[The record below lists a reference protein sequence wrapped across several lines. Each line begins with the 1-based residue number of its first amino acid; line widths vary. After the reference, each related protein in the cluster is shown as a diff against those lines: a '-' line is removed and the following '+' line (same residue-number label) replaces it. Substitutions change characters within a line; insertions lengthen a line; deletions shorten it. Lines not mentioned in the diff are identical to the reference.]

1 MRWRGRTSALLA
13 VAALGFAPGATAA
26 EAGDVRVSVSSPAPG
41 GKLRDYLHQ
50 ARIEGAAL
58 AETGGPD
65 QFDVMLVLDVS
76 DSTKVASGTD
86 VDRDGQVGVNPH
98 NELLPPGAYAADVF
112 STDPGDSILQA
123 QVLAARSLLQ
133 GLDPRRVRV
142 GLATFSGEVSPTT
155 GERKSIDQQD
165 AWLEVPLTS
174 DYAAVDRALGAVLA
188 RGPNGATNYAAGIR
202 LAIVELGGLSGAKSA
217 ARQGAS
223 KVILF
228 LTDGIPTLPVGKGN
242 REDPGDGEAALRA
255 AQLAHSA
262 GITINTYALGPSAL
276 QYPRVVTEMARMT
289 VGTYTP
295 VQNPGDIVT
304 LLQGV
309 TFADVEDVVL
319 TNLTTGEFSTDVRLA
334 PDGSF
339 TGFVPVREG
348 RNRVRVSALAS
359 DGSRGSVE
367 LEFDFEH
374 NQVGDRSRLSELER
388 IREQNKALEL
398 HRLGLEI
405 EQFRSDQKKRIEI
418 EAERPAPAPP
428 EAPRPPR

>member
-1 MRWRGRTSALLA
+1 VRRRGRIA
-13 VAALGFAPGATAA
+13 AALFAATALGLAPGA
-26 EAGDVRVSVSSPAPG
+26 EAGDVRVSVTSPAPG

-50 ARIEGAAL
+50 ARIEGAAF
-58 AETGGPD
+58 AESNGPD
-65 QFDVMLVLDVS
+65 QFDVMLVIDVS
-76 DSTKVASGTD
+76 DSTKVASGAD

-98 NELLPPGAYAADVF
+98 NELLPPDAIAADVF

-123 QVLAARSLLQ
+123 EVLAARSLLQ

-165 AWLEVPLTS
+165 AWLEVPLTN

-202 LAIVELGGLSGAKSA
+202 LAIVELEGLSGAKSSP
-217 ARQGAS
+217 RQAVS

-319 TNLTTGEFSTDVRLA
+319 TNLSTGEFSTDVRLA
-334 PDGSF
+334 PDGGF

-374 NQVGDRSRLSELER
+374 DRVGDRGRLSELER

-405 EQFRSDQKKRIEI
+405 EQFRRDQRKRIEI
-418 EAERPAPAPP
+418 EAERPTPTPP
-428 EAPRPPR
+428 DAR

>member
-1 MRWRGRTSALLA
+1 MRRSGWRPVLVGA
-13 VAALGFAPGATAA
+13 AALCIVSGATAA
-26 EAGDVRVSVSSPAPG
+26 ENGDVRVSVTSPAPG

-58 AETGGPD
+58 AEGGGPD
-65 QFDVMLVLDVS
+65 QFDVMLVIDVS
-76 DSTKVASGTD
+76 DSTKAASGAD
-86 VDRDGQVGVNPH
+86 VDGDGQVGVDPH
-98 NELLPPGAYAADVF
+98 NELLPPGAFDPAIR
-112 STDPGDSILQA
+112 STDPGDTILQA
-123 QVLAARSLLQ
+123 EIKAARSLLQ

-155 GERKSIDQQD
+155 GERRSIDQQD
-165 AWLEVPLTS
+165 AWLELALTT
-174 DYAAVDRALGAVLA
+174 DYAAVDRALSAVLA

-202 LAIVELGGLSGAKSA
+202 LAIVELAGLGGAKSPP
-217 ARQGAS
+217 RQGAS

-255 AQLAHSA
+255 AQLARSA
-262 GITINTYALGPSAL
+262 GISINTYALGPGAL

-289 VGTYTP
+289 VGNYTP

-319 TNLTTGEFSTDVRLA
+319 TNLSTGEFSTDVRLA

-348 RNRVRVSALAS
+348 RNRVRISALAS

-374 NQVGDRSRLSELER
+374 NQVGDRSGLGELER

-398 HRLGLEI
+398 HRLGVEI
-405 EQFRSDQKKRIEI
+405 ERFRREQKKRLEI
-418 EAERPAPAPP
+418 EAERPQAP
-428 EAPRPPR
+428 

>member
-1 MRWRGRTSALLA
+1 MRARRWTSALAAL
-13 VAALGFAPGATAA
+13 AALGLASGARAA
-26 EAGDVRVSVSSPAPG
+26 EGGDVSVSVSSPAPG

-50 ARIEGAAL
+50 ARIEGSAL
-58 AETGGPD
+58 AEHGGPD
-65 QFDVMLVLDVS
+65 QFDVMLVIDVS
-76 DSTKVASGTD
+76 DSTKAASGVD
-86 VDRDGQVGVNPH
+86 VDRDGEVGVDPQ
-98 NELLPPGAYAADVF
+98 NELLPPGAFDPAVR
-112 STDPGDSILQA
+112 STDPGDTILQA

-142 GLATFSGEVSPTT
+142 GLATFSGEINPST

-165 AWLEVPLTS
+165 AWLDVALTG
-174 DYAAVDRALGAVLA
+174 DYAAVDRALSAVLA

-202 LAIVELGGLSGAKSA
+202 LAIVELAGLSGAKSVPRA
-217 ARQGAS
+217 AAG
-223 KVILF
+223 KVVLF
-228 LTDGIPTLPVGKGN
+228 LTDGIPTLPVGRGN
-242 REDPGDGEAALRA
+242 VEDPGDDEAALRA
-255 AQLAHSA
+255 TQLARSA
-262 GITINTYALGPSAL
+262 GISVNTYALGPESL
-276 QYPRVVTEMARMT
+276 KYPRVVTEMARMT

-319 TNLTTGEFSTDVRLA
+319 TNLSTGEFSTDVRLA

-348 RNRVRVSALAS
+348 RNRVRISALAS

-374 NQVGDRSRLSELER
+374 NAIGDRSRLTELER
-388 IREQNKALEL
+388 IREQNKKLEL
-398 HRLGLEI
+398 HRLGLEV
-405 EQFRSDQKKRIEI
+405 EQFRLEQKKRLEI
-418 EAERPAPAPP
+418 EPVRPD
-428 EAPRPPR
+428 EAR